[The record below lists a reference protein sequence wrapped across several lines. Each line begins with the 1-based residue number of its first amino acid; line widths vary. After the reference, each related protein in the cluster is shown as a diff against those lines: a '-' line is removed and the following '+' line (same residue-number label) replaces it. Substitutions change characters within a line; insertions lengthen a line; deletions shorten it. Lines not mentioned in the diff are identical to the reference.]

1 MRAAAVAAATLPA
14 LPQEHRAEHHSG
26 RHDNDAQGKAI
37 ADALLAEA
45 MRRGTMDN
53 TTVLCMLLAWSE

>member
-1 MRAAAVAAATLPA
+1 MGSFLAPCSR
-14 LPQEHRAEHHSG
+14 QEHRAERSG
-26 RHDNDAQGKAI
+26 RGDFDAQAKAA

-53 TTVLCMLLAWSE
+53 TTVLCMLMAWSE